1 MKWNK
6 LAALCAAVWLSAC
19 ATEWQKGH
27 AEDGRDVMRLQTVRN
42 STLPESGMIKISE
55 QDLQAGDILFSSEAS
70 VQSLGIRLFSNA
82 AVSHVFL
89 YLGDG
94 EIAEAVGAGVR
105 IRRLDEALKES
116 NLTAAFRLFSNAA
129 VSHVFLY
136 LGDGEIAEAVG
147 AGVRIRRL
155 DEALKESNLTAAFR
169 RPDLTEENIAAL
181 RDFARQQNGRRYN
194 FLGIV
199 KQVPYSLARNAC
211 ELPVTPRRI
220 RRFCLNTMAAV
231 MIPSFGNRR
240 FFCSQFVIEAF
251 NRAGKPLTS
260 KLPEWL
266 DPADILHMREGDVA
280 TFTPKAR
287 LNYVGHLQC
296 STSIWNADCHENTA
310 LPLSAQQAKRYSGLK
325 SQ

>member
-19 ATEWQKGH
+19 ATEWQKQH
-27 AEDGRDVMRLQTVRN
+27 AEDGRGVMRLQTVRN
-42 STLPESGMIKISE
+42 STLPESGMIKIGE

-94 EIAEAVGAGVR
+94 EIAEG
-105 IRRLDEALKES
+105 
-116 NLTAAFRLFSNAA
+116 
-129 VSHVFLY
+129 
-136 LGDGEIAEAVG
+136 VG

-211 ELPVTPRRI
+211 ELPVIPRRI

-260 KLPEWL
+260 KSPEWL

>member
-6 LAALCAAVWLSAC
+6 LAVLCAAVWLSAC

-42 STLPESGMIKISE
+42 STLPESGMIKIGE

-116 NLTAAFRLFSNAA
+116 NLTAAFR
-129 VSHVFLY
+129 
-136 LGDGEIAEAVG
+136 
-147 AGVRIRRL
+147 
-155 DEALKESNLTAAFR
+155 
-169 RPDLTEENIAAL
+169 RPDLTEGNIAAL

-211 ELPVTPRRI
+211 ELPVIPRRI

-260 KLPEWL
+260 KSPEWL

-310 LPLSAQQAKRYSGLK
+310 LLLSARQAKRYSGLK

>member
-6 LAALCAAVWLSAC
+6 LAVLCAAVWLSAC

-27 AEDGRDVMRLQTVRN
+27 AEDGRDVMRLHTVRN
-42 STLPESGMIKISE
+42 STLPESGMIKIGE
-55 QDLQAGDILFSSEAS
+55 QDLQAGDILFSSEPS
-70 VQSLGIRLFSNA
+70 VQSLGI
-82 AVSHVFL
+82 
-89 YLGDG
+89 
-94 EIAEAVGAGVR
+94 
-105 IRRLDEALKES
+105 
-116 NLTAAFRLFSNAA
+116 RLFSNAA

-169 RPDLTEENIAAL
+169 RPDLTEENIAAM
-181 RDFARQQNGRRYN
+181 RDFARQQNGRHYN

-211 ELPVTPRRI
+211 ELPVIPRRI

-251 NRAGKPLTS
+251 NCAGKPLTS
-260 KLPEWL
+260 KSPEWL

-296 STSIWNADCHENTA
+296 STLIWNADCHENTV
-310 LPLSAQQAKRYSGLK
+310 LPLSARQAKR
-325 SQ
+325 

>member
-19 ATEWQKGH
+19 ATEWQKQH
-27 AEDGRDVMRLQTVRN
+27 AEDGRGVMRLQTVRN
-42 STLPESGMIKISE
+42 STLPESGMIKIGE

-70 VQSLGIRLFSNA
+70 VQSLGI
-82 AVSHVFL
+82 
-89 YLGDG
+89 
-94 EIAEAVGAGVR
+94 
-105 IRRLDEALKES
+105 
-116 NLTAAFRLFSNAA
+116 RLFSNAA

-211 ELPVTPRRI
+211 ELPVIPRRI

-260 KLPEWL
+260 KSPEWL

>member
-1 MKWNK
+1 MRFGFVGLGRLVYDAAAEIKSSLHSIGWKMKWNK

-19 ATEWQKGH
+19 ATEWQKGY

-42 STLPESGMIKISE
+42 STLPESGMIKIGE

-116 NLTAAFRLFSNAA
+116 NLTAAFR
-129 VSHVFLY
+129 
-136 LGDGEIAEAVG
+136 
-147 AGVRIRRL
+147 
-155 DEALKESNLTAAFR
+155 
-169 RPDLTEENIAAL
+169 RPDLTEENIAAM
-181 RDFARQQNGRRYN
+181 RDFARQQNGRHYN

-211 ELPVTPRRI
+211 ELPVIPRRI

-260 KLPEWL
+260 KSPEWL

-310 LPLSAQQAKRYSGLK
+310 LPLSARQAKR
-325 SQ
+325 

>member
-1 MKWNK
+1 MKWNN

-19 ATEWQKGH
+19 ATEWHKQY
-27 AEDGRDVMRLQTVRN
+27 AEDGRDVMRLHTVRN
-42 STLPESGMIKISE
+42 STLPESGMIKIGE

-116 NLTAAFRLFSNAA
+116 NLTAAFR
-129 VSHVFLY
+129 
-136 LGDGEIAEAVG
+136 
-147 AGVRIRRL
+147 
-155 DEALKESNLTAAFR
+155 
-169 RPDLTEENIAAL
+169 RPDLTEENIAAM
-181 RDFARQQNGRRYN
+181 RDFARQQNGRHYN

-211 ELPVTPRRI
+211 ELPVIPRRI

-260 KLPEWL
+260 KSPEWL

>member
-1 MKWNK
+1 MKRNK

-19 ATEWQKGH
+19 ATEWHKRQ
-27 AEDGRDVMRLQTVRN
+27 AEDGREVMRLHTVRN
-42 STLPESGMIKISE
+42 STLPESGMIKIGE
-55 QDLQAGDILFSSEAS
+55 QDLKAGDILFSSEPS
-70 VQSLGIRLFSNA
+70 VQSLGI
-82 AVSHVFL
+82 
-89 YLGDG
+89 
-94 EIAEAVGAGVR
+94 
-105 IRRLDEALKES
+105 
-116 NLTAAFRLFSNAA
+116 RLFSNAA

-211 ELPVTPRRI
+211 ELPVIPRRI

-231 MIPSFGNRR
+231 MIPSFGNQR

-260 KLPEWL
+260 KSPEWL

-310 LPLSAQQAKRYSGLK
+310 LPLSARQAKR
-325 SQ
+325 

>member
-42 STLPESGMIKISE
+42 STLPESGMIKIGE

-70 VQSLGIRLFSNA
+70 VQSLGI
-82 AVSHVFL
+82 
-89 YLGDG
+89 
-94 EIAEAVGAGVR
+94 
-105 IRRLDEALKES
+105 
-116 NLTAAFRLFSNAA
+116 RLFSNAA

-211 ELPVTPRRI
+211 ELPVIPRRI

-260 KLPEWL
+260 KSPEWL

>member
-19 ATEWQKGH
+19 ATEWQKQH
-27 AEDGRDVMRLQTVRN
+27 AEDGRGVMRLQTVRN
-42 STLPESGMIKISE
+42 STLPESGMIKIGE

-105 IRRLDEALKES
+105 IRRL
-116 NLTAAFRLFSNAA
+116 
-129 VSHVFLY
+129 
-136 LGDGEIAEAVG
+136 G
-147 AGVRIRRL
+147 
-155 DEALKESNLTAAFR
+155 EALKESNLTAAFR

-211 ELPVTPRRI
+211 ELPVIPRRI

-260 KLPEWL
+260 KSPEWL

>member
-27 AEDGRDVMRLQTVRN
+27 AEDGRDVMRLHTVRN
-42 STLPESGMIKISE
+42 STLPESGMIKIGE

-70 VQSLGIRLFSNA
+70 VQSLGI
-82 AVSHVFL
+82 
-89 YLGDG
+89 
-94 EIAEAVGAGVR
+94 
-105 IRRLDEALKES
+105 
-116 NLTAAFRLFSNAA
+116 RLFSNAA

-211 ELPVTPRRI
+211 ELPVIPRRI

-260 KLPEWL
+260 KSPEWL

>member
-19 ATEWQKGH
+19 ATEWQKQH
-27 AEDGRDVMRLQTVRN
+27 AEDGRDVMRLHTVRN
-42 STLPESGMIKISE
+42 STLPESGMIKIGE

-89 YLGDG
+89 YLG
-94 EIAEAVGAGVR
+94 
-105 IRRLDEALKES
+105 
-116 NLTAAFRLFSNAA
+116 N
-129 VSHVFLY
+129 
-136 LGDGEIAEAVG
+136 GEIAEAVG

-169 RPDLTEENIAAL
+169 RPDLTEENITAL

-199 KQVPYSLARNAC
+199 KQMPYSLARNAC
-211 ELPVTPRRI
+211 ELPVIPRRI

-260 KLPEWL
+260 KSPEWL

-310 LPLSAQQAKRYSGLK
+310 LPLSARQSKNDIVD
-325 SQ
+325 

>member
-42 STLPESGMIKISE
+42 STLPESGMIKIGE
-55 QDLQAGDILFSSEAS
+55 QDLQAGDILFSSEPS
-70 VQSLGIRLFSNA
+70 VQSLGI
-82 AVSHVFL
+82 
-89 YLGDG
+89 
-94 EIAEAVGAGVR
+94 
-105 IRRLDEALKES
+105 
-116 NLTAAFRLFSNAA
+116 RLFSNAA

-211 ELPVTPRRI
+211 ELPVIPRRI

-260 KLPEWL
+260 KSPEWL

>member
-1 MKWNK
+1 MRFGFAGLGRLVYDAAAGIKSSLHSIGWKMKWNK

-27 AEDGRDVMRLQTVRN
+27 AEDGRDVMRLHTVRN
-42 STLPESGMIKISE
+42 STLPESGMIKIGE

-116 NLTAAFRLFSNAA
+116 NLTAAFR
-129 VSHVFLY
+129 
-136 LGDGEIAEAVG
+136 
-147 AGVRIRRL
+147 
-155 DEALKESNLTAAFR
+155 
-169 RPDLTEENIAAL
+169 RPDLTEGNIAAL

-211 ELPVTPRRI
+211 ELPVIPRRI

-231 MIPSFGNRR
+231 MIPSFGNQR

-260 KLPEWL
+260 KSPEWL

-310 LPLSAQQAKRYSGLK
+310 LPLSARQAKR
-325 SQ
+325 

>member
-1 MKWNK
+1 MRFDFFGLGRLVYDAAAGIKSSLYSIGWKMKWNK

-42 STLPESGMIKISE
+42 STLPESGMIKIGE

-70 VQSLGIRLFSNA
+70 VQSLGI
-82 AVSHVFL
+82 
-89 YLGDG
+89 
-94 EIAEAVGAGVR
+94 
-105 IRRLDEALKES
+105 
-116 NLTAAFRLFSNAA
+116 RLFSNAA

-211 ELPVTPRRI
+211 ELPVIPRRI

-260 KLPEWL
+260 KSPEWL

-310 LPLSAQQAKRYSGLK
+310 LPLSARQAKR
-325 SQ
+325 

>member
-1 MKWNK
+1 MRFGFAGLGRLVYDAKAGIKSSLHSIGWKMKWNK

-42 STLPESGMIKISE
+42 STLPESGMIKIGE

-116 NLTAAFRLFSNAA
+116 NLTAAFR
-129 VSHVFLY
+129 
-136 LGDGEIAEAVG
+136 
-147 AGVRIRRL
+147 
-155 DEALKESNLTAAFR
+155 

-181 RDFARQQNGRRYN
+181 RDFARQQNGRHYN

-211 ELPVTPRRI
+211 ELPVIPRRI

-260 KLPEWL
+260 KSPEWL

-310 LPLSAQQAKRYSGLK
+310 LPLSARQAKR
-325 SQ
+325 

>member
-27 AEDGRDVMRLQTVRN
+27 AEDCRDVMRLQTVRN
-42 STLPESGMIKISE
+42 STLPESGMIKIGE

-70 VQSLGIRLFSNA
+70 VQSLGI
-82 AVSHVFL
+82 
-89 YLGDG
+89 
-94 EIAEAVGAGVR
+94 
-105 IRRLDEALKES
+105 
-116 NLTAAFRLFSNAA
+116 RLFSNAA

-211 ELPVTPRRI
+211 ELPVIPRRI

-260 KLPEWL
+260 KSPEWL

-310 LPLSAQQAKRYSGLK
+310 LPLSAQQAKR
-325 SQ
+325 

>member
-1 MKWNK
+1 MRFDFFGLGRLVYDAAAGIKSSLYSIGWKMKWNK

-42 STLPESGMIKISE
+42 STLPESGMIKIGE

-105 IRRLDEALKES
+105 I
-116 NLTAAFRLFSNAA
+116 
-129 VSHVFLY
+129 H
-136 LGDGEIAEAVG
+136 
-147 AGVRIRRL
+147 RL

-211 ELPVTPRRI
+211 ELPVIPRRI

-260 KLPEWL
+260 KSPEWL

-310 LPLSAQQAKRYSGLK
+310 LPLSARQAKR
-325 SQ
+325 

>member
-6 LAALCAAVWLSAC
+6 LAVLCAAVWLSAC

-42 STLPESGMIKISE
+42 STLPESGMIKIGE
-55 QDLQAGDILFSSEAS
+55 QDLQAGDILFSSEPS
-70 VQSLGIRLFSNA
+70 VQSLGI
-82 AVSHVFL
+82 
-89 YLGDG
+89 
-94 EIAEAVGAGVR
+94 
-105 IRRLDEALKES
+105 
-116 NLTAAFRLFSNAA
+116 RLFSNAA

-211 ELPVTPRRI
+211 ELPVIPRRI

-260 KLPEWL
+260 KSPEWL

>member
-19 ATEWQKGH
+19 ATEWQKQH
-27 AEDGRDVMRLQTVRN
+27 AEDGRGVMRLQTVRN
-42 STLPESGMIKISE
+42 STLPESGMIKIGE

-70 VQSLGIRLFSNA
+70 VQSLGI
-82 AVSHVFL
+82 
-89 YLGDG
+89 
-94 EIAEAVGAGVR
+94 
-105 IRRLDEALKES
+105 
-116 NLTAAFRLFSNAA
+116 RLFSNAA

-211 ELPVTPRRI
+211 ELPVIPRRI

-260 KLPEWL
+260 KSPEWL

-296 STSIWNADCHENTA
+296 STSIWNADCHENMA

>member
-6 LAALCAAVWLSAC
+6 LAALCVAVWLSAC

-27 AEDGRDVMRLQTVRN
+27 AEDGRDVMRLHTVRN
-42 STLPESGMIKISE
+42 STLPESGMIKIGE

-70 VQSLGIRLFSNA
+70 VQSLGI
-82 AVSHVFL
+82 
-89 YLGDG
+89 
-94 EIAEAVGAGVR
+94 
-105 IRRLDEALKES
+105 
-116 NLTAAFRLFSNAA
+116 RLFSNAA

>member
-1 MKWNK
+1 MKWNNF
-6 LAALCAAVWLSAC
+6 AALCAAVWLSAC
-19 ATEWQKGH
+19 ATEWQKQH

-42 STLPESGMIKISE
+42 STLPESGMIKIGE

-70 VQSLGIRLFSNA
+70 VQSLGI
-82 AVSHVFL
+82 
-89 YLGDG
+89 
-94 EIAEAVGAGVR
+94 
-105 IRRLDEALKES
+105 
-116 NLTAAFRLFSNAA
+116 RLFSNAA

-211 ELPVTPRRI
+211 ELPVIPRRI

-260 KLPEWL
+260 KSPEWL

>member
-42 STLPESGMIKISE
+42 STLPESGMIKIGE

-105 IRRLDEALKES
+105 IRRLDE
-116 NLTAAFRLFSNAA
+116 T
-129 VSHVFLY
+129 
-136 LGDGEIAEAVG
+136 
-147 AGVRIRRL
+147 
-155 DEALKESNLTAAFR
+155 LKESNLTAAFR

-211 ELPVTPRRI
+211 ELPVIPRRI

-260 KLPEWL
+260 KSPEWL

>member
-1 MKWNK
+1 MKWNNF
-6 LAALCAAVWLSAC
+6 AALCAAVWLSAC

-42 STLPESGMIKISE
+42 STLPESGMIKIGE
-55 QDLQAGDILFSSEAS
+55 QDLQAGDILFSSEPS
-70 VQSLGIRLFSNA
+70 VQSLGI
-82 AVSHVFL
+82 
-89 YLGDG
+89 
-94 EIAEAVGAGVR
+94 
-105 IRRLDEALKES
+105 
-116 NLTAAFRLFSNAA
+116 RLFSNAA

-211 ELPVTPRRI
+211 ELPVIPRRI

-260 KLPEWL
+260 KSPEWL
-266 DPADILHMREGDVA
+266 DPADILHMREGDANIYCLFCKYAIPADILHMREGDVA

>member
-19 ATEWQKGH
+19 ATEWQKQH
-27 AEDGRDVMRLQTVRN
+27 AEDGRGVMRLQTVRN
-42 STLPESGMIKISE
+42 STLPESGMIKIGE
-55 QDLQAGDILFSSEAS
+55 QDLQAGDILFSSEPS

-105 IRRLDEALKES
+105 IRRL
-116 NLTAAFRLFSNAA
+116 
-129 VSHVFLY
+129 
-136 LGDGEIAEAVG
+136 G
-147 AGVRIRRL
+147 
-155 DEALKESNLTAAFR
+155 EALKESNLTAAFR

-181 RDFARQQNGRRYN
+181 RDFARRQNGRRYN

-211 ELPVTPRRI
+211 ELPVIPRRI

-260 KLPEWL
+260 KSPEWL

-310 LPLSAQQAKRYSGLK
+310 LLLSARQAKRYSGLK

>member
-42 STLPESGMIKISE
+42 STLPESGMIKIGE

-94 EIAEAVGAGVR
+94 EIAEAVGSGVR
-105 IRRLDEALKES
+105 IRRL
-116 NLTAAFRLFSNAA
+116 
-129 VSHVFLY
+129 
-136 LGDGEIAEAVG
+136 G
-147 AGVRIRRL
+147 
-155 DEALKESNLTAAFR
+155 EALKESNLTAAFR
-169 RPDLTEENIAAL
+169 RPDLTEENIVAL

-211 ELPVTPRRI
+211 ELPVIPRRI

-260 KLPEWL
+260 KSPEWL

-310 LPLSAQQAKRYSGLK
+310 LLLSARQAKRYSGLK

>member
-1 MKWNK
+1 MKWNNF
-6 LAALCAAVWLSAC
+6 AALCAAVWLSAC
-19 ATEWQKGH
+19 ATEWQKQY
-27 AEDGRDVMRLQTVRN
+27 AEGGRDVMRLHTVRN
-42 STLPESGMIKISE
+42 STLPESGMIKIGE

-89 YLGDG
+89 YLGD
-94 EIAEAVGAGVR
+94 
-105 IRRLDEALKES
+105 S
-116 NLTAAFRLFSNAA
+116 
-129 VSHVFLY
+129 
-136 LGDGEIAEAVG
+136 EIAEAVG

-211 ELPVTPRRI
+211 ELPVIPRRI

-260 KLPEWL
+260 KSPEWL

>member
-6 LAALCAAVWLSAC
+6 LAVLCAAVWLSAC

-27 AEDGRDVMRLQTVRN
+27 AEDGRDVMRLHTVRN
-42 STLPESGMIKISE
+42 STLPESGMIKIGE

-105 IRRLDEALKES
+105 IRRL
-116 NLTAAFRLFSNAA
+116 
-129 VSHVFLY
+129 
-136 LGDGEIAEAVG
+136 G
-147 AGVRIRRL
+147 
-155 DEALKESNLTAAFR
+155 EALKESNLTAAFR

>member
-6 LAALCAAVWLSAC
+6 LAVLCAAVWLSAC

-27 AEDGRDVMRLQTVRN
+27 AEDGRDVMRLHTVRN
-42 STLPESGMIKISE
+42 STLPESGMIKIGE
-55 QDLQAGDILFSSEAS
+55 QDLQAGDILFSSEPS
-70 VQSLGIRLFSNA
+70 VQSLGI
-82 AVSHVFL
+82 
-89 YLGDG
+89 
-94 EIAEAVGAGVR
+94 
-105 IRRLDEALKES
+105 
-116 NLTAAFRLFSNAA
+116 RLFSNAA

-169 RPDLTEENIAAL
+169 RPDLTEENIAAM
-181 RDFARQQNGRRYN
+181 RDFARQQNGRHYN

-211 ELPVTPRRI
+211 ELPVIPRRI

-260 KLPEWL
+260 KSPEWL

-310 LPLSAQQAKRYSGLK
+310 LPLSARQAKR
-325 SQ
+325 

>member
-19 ATEWQKGH
+19 ATEWQKRH
-27 AEDGRDVMRLQTVRN
+27 AEDGRDVMRLHTVRN
-42 STLPESGMIKISE
+42 STLPESGMIKIGE

-70 VQSLGIRLFSNA
+70 VQSLGI
-82 AVSHVFL
+82 
-89 YLGDG
+89 
-94 EIAEAVGAGVR
+94 
-105 IRRLDEALKES
+105 
-116 NLTAAFRLFSNAA
+116 RLFSNAA

-310 LPLSAQQAKRYSGLK
+310 LPLSARQAKR
-325 SQ
+325 

>member
-19 ATEWQKGH
+19 ATEWQKQH
-27 AEDGRDVMRLQTVRN
+27 AEDGRGVMRLQTVRN
-42 STLPESGMIKISE
+42 STLPESGMIKIGE

-105 IRRLDEALKES
+105 IRRL
-116 NLTAAFRLFSNAA
+116 
-129 VSHVFLY
+129 
-136 LGDGEIAEAVG
+136 G
-147 AGVRIRRL
+147 
-155 DEALKESNLTAAFR
+155 EALKESNLTAAFR

-296 STSIWNADCHENTA
+296 STSIWNADCHENIVGTA
-310 LPLSAQQAKRYSGLK
+310 GETMI
-325 SQ
+325 

>member
-1 MKWNK
+1 MKWNNF
-6 LAALCAAVWLSAC
+6 AALCAAVWLSAC

-42 STLPESGMIKISE
+42 STLPESGMIKIGE

-70 VQSLGIRLFSNA
+70 VQSLGI
-82 AVSHVFL
+82 
-89 YLGDG
+89 
-94 EIAEAVGAGVR
+94 
-105 IRRLDEALKES
+105 
-116 NLTAAFRLFSNAA
+116 RLFSNAA

-211 ELPVTPRRI
+211 ELPVIPRRI

-260 KLPEWL
+260 KSPEWL

-310 LPLSAQQAKRYSGLK
+310 LPLLAQQAKRYSGLK

>member
-19 ATEWQKGH
+19 ATEWQKQH
-27 AEDGRDVMRLQTVRN
+27 AEDGRGVMRLQTVRN
-42 STLPESGMIKISE
+42 STLPESGMIKIGE
-55 QDLQAGDILFSSEAS
+55 QDLQAGDILFSSEPS
-70 VQSLGIRLFSNA
+70 VQSLGI
-82 AVSHVFL
+82 
-89 YLGDG
+89 
-94 EIAEAVGAGVR
+94 
-105 IRRLDEALKES
+105 
-116 NLTAAFRLFSNAA
+116 RLFSNAA

-181 RDFARQQNGRRYN
+181 RDFARQQNGRHYN

-211 ELPVTPRRI
+211 ELPVIPRRI

-260 KLPEWL
+260 KSPEWL

-310 LPLSAQQAKRYSGLK
+310 LPLSARQAKRYSGLK
-325 SQ
+325 LQ